1 MAEKKLK
8 KPAPRNL
15 DKEMGTLGGLGTTYS
30 AQVASAQAAAASAA
44 NQAMIDQ
51 ALGATET
58 IAGKLDNA
66 STGQARA
73 ALDQTRGQLKN
84 VGDQVWKLEALGQQA
99 IDDTQGTFIEGELEQ
114 QAIDELQLGRQLS
127 PEQERAAQQSAR
139 SGYAAR
145 GMAVGAPSAL
155 AEILNRDAYATQRQ
169 DARRNF
175 AGQTNQMLTGN
186 RLQRLGQAGSLLG
199 QATGTRLNMGQQNL
213 GLAQGYIG
221 ADPFQRALGS
231 NIPIASQGAAAN
243 MGGNVGQAFGQVLD
257 YGSDLY
263 NTNFNADWSNY
274 LGQRNALEA
283 QRMGQQQIGAASA
296 AGRQSA
302 NGAMMSAGIGAA
314 GLAGTAALGAGATA
328 AGTAVAAAG
337 TTGLFATAGPAI
349 AAGLLAL

>member
-1 MAEKKLK
+1 MASKKKKEKKVEA
-8 KPAPRNL
+8 PAARNL
-15 DKEMGTLGGLGTTYS
+15 DSELGSLGGLAAGYS
-30 AQVASAQAAAASAA
+30 AQLASAQAAAASAA

-58 IAGKLDNA
+58 IAGKLNNDWTA
-66 STGQARA
+66 QARA

-84 VGDQVWKLEALGQQA
+84 IGDQVWKLEGLGQMA
-99 IDDTQGTFIEGELEQ
+99 IDDTQGTYIEGELQ
-114 QAIDELQLGRQLS
+114 RQAIEELQRGRDLS

-139 SGYAAR
+139 AGYAAR

-155 AEILNRDAYATQRQ
+155 AEILNRDAYATMRQ
-169 DARRNF
+169 DSRRNF

-213 GLAQGYIG
+213 GLAQGYVG

-231 NIPIASQGAAAN
+231 NIPIASQGASASL
-243 MGGNVGQAFGQVLD
+243 GGNVGQAFGQVLN

-274 LGQRNALEA
+274 LGQQNLAA
-283 QRMGQQQIGAASA
+283 SQQMGQQQIAASRA
-296 AGRQSA
+296 AGQQSS
-302 NGAMMSAGIGAA
+302 NGALMGAGIGAV
-314 GLAGTAALGAGATA
+314 GGI
-328 AGTAVAAAG
+328 AAAG
-337 TTGLFATAGPAI
+337 LI
-349 AAGLLAL
+349 AF